1 MVRASHNLEH
11 LSTAM
16 SSPNASAALAV
27 VKNDDGPSPPRLTAR
42 ATKTI
47 VEVIDDSDD
56 FDEDAAIPSAS
67 SIVDVKD
74 VTQEKDERI
83 QELEDLLAKS
93 ASDKNA
99 LEGSLAAS
107 MSKIAM
113 LEGLAAQKN
122 YDSQVNFLMS
132 VRKLDIEEIRRLRQE
147 NADIYQENGSL
158 NRQMTEELNDH
169 HKVLGEALAVKDEE
183 IGNLR
188 EENAMLKAELEDAKS
203 AQMDPGE
210 IYLKKKRKKTHGK

>member
-1 MVRASHNLEH
+1 
-11 LSTAM
+11 M

-56 FDEDAAIPSAS
+56 YDEDAAIPSAS

>member
-11 LSTAM
+11 LSTTM

-42 ATKTI
+42 STKTI
-47 VEVIDDSDD
+47 IEVIDDSDD

>member
-27 VKNDDGPSPPRLTAR
+27 DKNDDGPSPPRLTAR

-56 FDEDAAIPSAS
+56 YDEDAAIPSAS

>member
-1 MVRASHNLEH
+1 
-11 LSTAM
+11 M

-27 VKNDDGPSPPRLTAR
+27 DKNDDGPSPPRLTAR

-56 FDEDAAIPSAS
+56 YDEDAATPSAS
-67 SIVDVKD
+67 SRVDVKD

-83 QELEDLLAKS
+83 QELEEQLEELLAKS

-107 MSKIAM
+107 TSRIAV

-122 YDSQVNFLMS
+122 YDSQVKYLFS
-132 VRKLDIEEIRRLRQE
+132 VCERKIEENRRR
-147 NADIYQENGSL
+147 DRTIYEISAENGSL
-158 NRQMTEELNDH
+158 QRQIVKDHNDH
-169 HKVLGEALAVKDEE
+169 HKERGEALAVKDEE
-183 IGNLR
+183 IKNLR
-188 EENAMLKAELEDAKS
+188 EENTMLKAELEDAKS
-203 AQMDPGE
+203 AQMDLE
-210 IYLKKKRKKTHGK
+210 QIYLKKKKKKTHGK

>member
-27 VKNDDGPSPPRLTAR
+27 DKNDDGPSPPRLTAR

-47 VEVIDDSDD
+47 IEVIDDSDD
-56 FDEDAAIPSAS
+56 FDEVAAIPSAS
-67 SIVDVKD
+67 TIVDVKD

-83 QELEDLLAKS
+83 QEHEELLEELLAKS

-99 LEGSLAAS
+99 LTSR
-107 MSKIAM
+107 IAV

-122 YDSQVNFLMS
+122 YDSQVKYLLS
-132 VRKLDIEEIRRLRQE
+132 VCERKIEENRRRDRTMYVIS
-147 NADIYQENGSL
+147 AENGSL
-158 NRQMTEELNDH
+158 QRQIVKDHNDH
-169 HKVLGEALAVKDEE
+169 HKERGEALAVKDEE
-183 IGNLR
+183 IGNLK
-188 EENAMLKAELEDAKS
+188 EENEKLKKELEDVK
-203 AQMDPGE
+203 MDLE
-210 IYLKKKRKKTHGK
+210 QIYLKKKRKKTHGK